1 VFDKLAGVFRSLE
14 AIRFGLLILL
24 VVIFPFNFTTNFIV
38 LPLLSLFLVI
48 VANRTHFSLKIFS
61 ISTKGLWLCAIFL
74 IHLLWFAPYIFK
86 TGSFRYLEK
95 MLPFLLFP
103 LMISSTRLEK
113 GRIGVLAKFF
123 IWAVLAS
130 YILSLFAA
138 IYHYFYSVPRWGR
151 PTDFFFHE
159 QFTEGLIGI
168 HPTYYS
174 LMGCLATL
182 FAFHYFNRW
191 IKYLIIIV
199 LSIFI
204 LLIDAKITVIVQ
216 LLLISWLFLKD
227 LYVGITWRKVGIA
240 AVVLV
245 LIGLAIN
252 MTSSI
257 YDYPHRRLAVNLNAQ
272 WDRSY
277 APDINDGDGGFVVRM
292 AIWRSAFE
300 VIKNRY
306 IVGVGLGNE
315 EEYLVNEYRKT
326 NVSFLIDNSFN
337 AHNQLLSYFIST
349 GLFGVVLLGVWWI
362 PSLRD
367 AIRGRSLLYFEFFAI
382 ILLVGLTESLF
393 TRVMGVA
400 IFAFFNT
407 LLVLKVVNYDK

>member
-1 VFDKLAGVFRSLE
+1 MFDKLAGVFRSLE

>member
-1 VFDKLAGVFRSLE
+1 MFDKLAAMFKSLE
-14 AIRFGLLILL
+14 AIRFGLLALL
-24 VVIFPFNFTTNFIV
+24 VVVFPFNFTTNFIV
-38 LPLLSLFLVI
+38 LPLLSLFLLI
-48 VANRTHFSLKIFS
+48 VANRTNLSFGIFH
-61 ISTKGLWLCAIFL
+61 ISSKAIGLSAIFL

-86 TGSFRYLEK
+86 TGSFRYMEK

-123 IWAVLAS
+123 IWAVLVS
-130 YILSLFAA
+130 YLLSLFAA

-168 HPTYYS
+168 HATYYS

-204 LLIDAKITVIVQ
+204 LLIDAKITVVVQ
-216 LLLISWLFLKD
+216 LLLIVWLFLKD
-227 LYVGITWRKVGIA
+227 LYVGITWRKIGIVT
-240 AVVLV
+240 VVLV

-252 MTSSI
+252 MTRST
-257 YDYPHRRLAVNLNAQ
+257 YDYPHRQLAVNLNAS
-272 WDRSY
+272 WERSY

-300 VIKNRY
+300 VIKNHY
-306 IVGVGLGNE
+306 FVGVGLGNE
-315 EEYLVNEYRKT
+315 EEYLVMEYRKI
-326 NVSFLIDNSFN
+326 NISFLVDNSFN
-337 AHNQLLSYFIST
+337 AHSQFLSYLISI
-349 GLFGVVLLGVWWI
+349 GLVGMLLLALWWI
-362 PSLRD
+362 PCLRD
-367 AIRGRSLLYFEFFAI
+367 AIRGRSLLYFELFAI

-400 IFAFFNT
+400 IFSFFNA
-407 LLVLKVVNYDK
+407 LLVLKFVNNDK